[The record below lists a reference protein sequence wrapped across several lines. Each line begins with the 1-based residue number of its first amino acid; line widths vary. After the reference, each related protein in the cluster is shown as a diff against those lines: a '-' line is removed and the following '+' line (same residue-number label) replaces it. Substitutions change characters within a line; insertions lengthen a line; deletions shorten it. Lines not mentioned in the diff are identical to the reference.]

1 MDNYSEVVGEK
12 GFRFKRTDSNYEVAR
27 FESAGMTYTDVGISN
42 GSNTATIRMRG
53 GDLRVNTWLVGTTP
67 TFELSGDN
75 KLQVEGP
82 TLMNNSLTVSG
93 SILPS
98 ADASSDLGS
107 SSKRFANIFSADL
120 QLSNENTQGNEV
132 DGTTGN

>member
-1 MDNYSEVVGEK
+1 
-12 GFRFKRTDSNYEVAR
+12 
-27 FESAGMTYTDVGISN
+27 MTYTDVGISN

-132 DGTTGN
+132 DGTTGNWTIQEGNDDLFIINRKTGKKYKFLLEEVK